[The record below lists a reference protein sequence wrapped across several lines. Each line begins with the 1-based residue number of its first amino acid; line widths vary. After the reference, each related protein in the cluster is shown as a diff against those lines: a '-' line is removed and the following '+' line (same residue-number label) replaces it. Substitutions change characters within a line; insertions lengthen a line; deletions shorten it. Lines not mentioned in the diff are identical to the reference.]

1 MDFTYT
7 QEQDQLRSILISALR
22 RDYSFTQRQT
32 IVASDAGWS
41 TAIWEQL
48 TELGLTAIP
57 FAEEVGGLDGS
68 IVDLVAVAEIF
79 GAYLVAEPWIPS
91 TVLAGGALA
100 AFPDVPE
107 ARSLLVQIAAGE
119 VIGALAHEEGR
130 GTPDPSLV
138 TMEAERTGEAYTLT
152 GDKRMVLHGVAAEIV
167 LVTARVDG
175 EVALF
180 MVEGSAPAATK
191 FATID
196 GRPAAH
202 LRFDAT
208 PAKLIAANAEA
219 PLRQALNRAII
230 VLAAEAVG
238 AMGALLE
245 QTVEYAHTRQQFGS
259 PIGTFQV
266 IAHRMADMKLA
277 YAKCRATLLHTTA
290 VAEAADP
297 TAHDIAVLKAQVGR
311 LGRSVGEAAIQIHG
325 GVGMT
330 DELPIGHLHKR
341 ILTIDALLG
350 SAEYHTRTL
359 GAPRGT
365 EADGPARDTKQPNAT
380 DKELLH
386 ADI

>member
-79 GAYLVAEPWIPS
+79 GAYLVSEPWIPS

-180 MVEGSAPAATK
+180 VVEGSAPAATK